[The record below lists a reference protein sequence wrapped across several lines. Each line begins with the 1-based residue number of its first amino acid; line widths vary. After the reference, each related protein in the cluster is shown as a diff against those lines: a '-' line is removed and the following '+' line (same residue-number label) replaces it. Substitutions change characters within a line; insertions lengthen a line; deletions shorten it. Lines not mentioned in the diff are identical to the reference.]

1 MCRTVA
7 DTLSCFHCSEP
18 VRSAGAILP
27 DPAYPER
34 VFCCH
39 GCRSVFETIHQEGL
53 DGFYDFRSA
62 PAATPRSLSESD
74 LGRLR
79 ELDHPAAQE
88 SFVAP
93 VRGAMEAQLLIGGIT
108 CAACIWLLENH
119 LARHPGVESFS
130 INHTT
135 QRARLVWSPESARLS
150 DLLIAIHELGYTAS
164 PYHADEAEQA
174 LKVEN
179 RSAIIRLLVAG
190 IGTMQSMMLAVPL
203 YFDMISDVTPEFIQ
217 LFRWFSLLVA
227 TPVVAYSARPFFTNA
242 IRDLKARHF
251 TMDVPVATA
260 IGLAYIASAWVT
272 VSGGGEVYF
281 ESVCMFTFFLALGR
295 YIETRARYRAGL
307 TGKALGNYQPRIATL
322 IRDGESDVVPAHQL
336 QTGDR
341 IRVKPGE
348 TLAVDGVIVHGH
360 STLNQAALTGE
371 YLPESHQP
379 GDEVFA
385 GSINGE
391 NPLEI
396 EVSRTGSQTRLSGI
410 LRILDRVQ
418 SDKPRVAR
426 MADRIAAVFVSR
438 VLVIAPLVWLGWW
451 LAGSDH
457 AFDITL
463 SVLVVTCPCALSLAT
478 PTALTSATLTL
489 RKLGFLPTRGHTLES
504 LGEIDTIVFDKT
516 GTLTEGRLHLLDTKP
531 LGVLSSGQALAVAA
545 GLERHSEHPISRVF
559 AGMAAE
565 AVSDVH
571 NHLGEGLTGQ
581 WQGRPVAI
589 GHRAFIAAHTKATPP
604 PVPEDGAGIDL
615 WLSVDGQVEACF
627 LIDDRIRDDAREAI
641 QTLQSRGIATIM
653 LSGDRSGHVDRVARE
668 LGIDRA
674 IGGASPEAK
683 LSYLQGLA
691 DENRKIMMV
700 GDGLNDLPSMAG
712 ATVSVAMGSATDLTQ
727 YRADAIL
734 LSGRLSLLTR
744 AIDASRATRRIIR
757 QNMLWALGYNLLAL
771 PLAAAGLVPPWLA
784 AIGMSL
790 SSLVVVLNALR
801 LSRDAGEKDATSF
814 PEPGEQGQ
822 HKMSVTGG

>member
-1 MCRTVA
+1 M
-7 DTLSCFHCSEP
+7 
-18 VRSAGAILP
+18 
-27 DPAYPER
+27 
-34 VFCCH
+34 
-39 GCRSVFETIHQEGL
+39 
-53 DGFYDFRSA
+53 
-62 PAATPRSLSESD
+62 
-74 LGRLR
+74 
-79 ELDHPAAQE
+79 
-88 SFVAP
+88 
-93 VRGAMEAQLLIGGIT
+93 
-108 CAACIWLLENH
+108 
-119 LARHPGVESFS
+119 
-130 INHTT
+130 
-135 QRARLVWSPESARLS
+135 
-150 DLLIAIHELGYTAS
+150 
-164 PYHADEAEQA
+164 
-174 LKVEN
+174 
-179 RSAIIRLLVAG
+179 
-190 IGTMQSMMLAVPL
+190 
-203 YFDMISDVTPEFIQ
+203 
-217 LFRWFSLLVA
+217 
-227 TPVVAYSARPFFTNA
+227 
-242 IRDLKARHF
+242 
-251 TMDVPVATA
+251 
-260 IGLAYIASAWVT
+260 
-272 VSGGGEVYF
+272 
-281 ESVCMFTFFLALGR
+281 
-295 YIETRARYRAGL
+295 
-307 TGKALGNYQPRIATL
+307 
-322 IRDGESDVVPAHQL
+322 
-336 QTGDR
+336 
-341 IRVKPGE
+341 
-348 TLAVDGVIVHGH
+348 
-360 STLNQAALTGE
+360 
-371 YLPESHQP
+371 
-379 GDEVFA
+379 FA

-396 EVSRTGSQTRLSGI
+396 EVSRTGSRTRLSGI

-489 RKLGFLPTRGHTLES
+489 RKLGFLPTRSHTLES

-531 LGVLSSGQALAVAA
+531 LGSLSSEKALAVAA

-559 AGMAAE
+559 TGMTAE

-589 GHRAFIAAHTKATPP
+589 GHREFIATHTTADTP
-604 PVPEDGAGIDL
+604 PVPEDGTGIDL

-641 QTLQSRGIATIM
+641 HTLQSRGIATIM

-691 DENRKIMMV
+691 DEDRKILMV
-700 GDGLNDLPSMAG
+700 GDGLTDLPSMAG

-734 LSGRLSLLTR
+734 LSGRLSLLAS

-801 LSRDAGEKDATSF
+801 LSRDAREKDATLF

-822 HKMSVTGG
+822 HKMSATGG